1 MLQKQKPNSAR
12 IPAIKI
18 LQEKDQRVR
27 KAAAYHIYLHTSRS
41 KTPTATAAAAAAAAA
56 PPPPPPPARAGAL
69 GVAEAGCFPIAVV
82 VDLNV

>member
-41 KTPTATAAAAAAAAA
+41 KTPTATAAAA
-56 PPPPPPPARAGAL
+56 PPPPARAGAL

>member
-41 KTPTATAAAAAAAAA
+41 KTPTATAAAAAAA
-56 PPPPPPPARAGAL
+56 PPPPARAGAL